1 MMHMVEIFHVW
12 SQLGWRIEFVKVVL
26 LRRSSA
32 LSEIICLC
40 YISGQMNKMWMLIWG
55 EALVLLKSSN
65 IENESLRR
73 VVKLESKV
81 LIYSELLLLFFPLCL
96 GALSALACFVWLR
109 IEKIVLRNKLIMI
122 LATFFGCEVGQ
133 LSRSCPQQ
141 ELVFV
146 SLTSH
151 TKCRLGMDIYGGRP
165 RMD

>member
-40 YISGQMNKMWMLIWG
+40 YISGQMKKMWKLIWG
-55 EALVLLKSSN
+55 EALVLLKSSD
-65 IENESLRR
+65 IENESLR

-96 GALSALACFVWLR
+96 VALWVLACFVKLR

-122 LATFFGCEVGQ
+122 PATFFGCEVGQ